1 MLRKM
6 GELKGFAIGARD
18 GDSGEAKFYF
28 RRQELDRS
36 LFGRRYES
44 LAAGAQGPYFTH
56 RRRSRRLGRK
66 ETPCSADSGTGKKQ
80 SRYQY
85 GRNSLGAR

>member
-1 MLRKM
+1 MRNSIKPKK
-6 GELKGFAIGARD
+6 GE
-18 GDSGEAKFYF
+18 
-28 RRQELDRS
+28 
-36 LFGRRYES
+36 YES

-80 SRYQY
+80 SLDETL
-85 GRNSLGAR
+85 SARDEIKYYDY